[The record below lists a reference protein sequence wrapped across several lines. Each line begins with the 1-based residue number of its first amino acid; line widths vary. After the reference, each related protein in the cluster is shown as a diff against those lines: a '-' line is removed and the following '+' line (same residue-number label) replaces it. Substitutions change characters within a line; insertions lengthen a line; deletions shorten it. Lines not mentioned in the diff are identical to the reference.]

1 MVAKKT
7 TDPMYA
13 LAMDSLELMD
23 KSLNQAQKN
32 TNDFNLGMAK
42 VNQTTMNQDR
52 AAYNAR
58 YKNEVDNSNKFLE
71 IAKDL
76 NLTNA
81 QIAQMIKANTKGM
94 DVTPD
99 GKIYNEGLANTYT
112 QADLNN
118 QSLNLNMKDNVFDP
132 SLTSKQSH
140 QGIIEIINDPSINK
154 GSSHYKN
161 NIKPVL
167 EAKEESIVFNEFK
180 SLSVKT
186 LEGLVGS
193 NPVPGFNLDFHVKSL
208 AQSTSIDRSEEIMD
222 KAVTEYYDLFEDAQ
236 EAATAQLNFFR
247 SKEGLQQLQD
257 WEDLLDS
264 AATNRAKDIA
274 SGGITMVA
282 NMYADSP
289 QMAAVIPA
297 FRITPQNDLNVENDQ
312 QEMFDF
318 GGIKKDDDN
327 IGFNSL
333 TFNAEGKL
341 IPDPR
346 NNVSS
351 TDVRRLMQYFEGPGK
366 AKWKEIQEVLR
377 QNGLVK

>member
-1 MVAKKT
+1 MVAKTT

-52 AAYNAR
+52 TAYNAR

-99 GKIYNEGLANTYT
+99 GKAYNEGLANTYT

-118 QSLNLNMKDNVFDP
+118 QSLNLNMKDNVFDT
-132 SLTSKQSH
+132 SLTAEQSH
-140 QGIIEIINDPSINK
+140 QGIIKIINDPSINK

-193 NPVPGFNLDFHVKSL
+193 NPIPGFNLDFHVKSL
-208 AQSTSIDRSEEIMD
+208 AQSTDIDRSEAIMD

-236 EAATAQLNFFR
+236 EAATANLRYWN
-247 SKEGLQQLQD
+247 SADGLKALD
-257 WEDLLDS
+257 EAEDLMNNAVTEKGKDV
-264 AATNRAKDIA
+264 AA
-274 SGGITMVA
+274 GMITIHA
-282 NMYADSP
+282 NMLEGNPAFKA
-289 QMAAVIPA
+289 MIPA
-297 FRITPQNDLNVENDQ
+297 FRITPQNDRNKLNNKNER
-312 QEMFDF
+312 FDF
-318 GGIKKDDDN
+318 GGLKKDDN
-327 IGFNSL
+327 TIGFEAL
-333 TFNAEGKL
+333 TFNSEGKL

-346 NNVSS
+346 KGVSS

-366 AKWKEIQEVLR
+366 AQWKDFQDQLR
-377 QNGLVK
+377 DNGLLK